1 MTDQHLNAEDY
12 PVAETQPERVTGA
25 RGRSLEDI
33 TLDGVMKGDVTMED
47 LRITPEALLAQ
58 AQIAKSVGR
67 SMLAANFE
75 RASEMTQLPQE
86 DVVRI
91 YELLRP
97 GRAGS
102 KEELRAAAEDV
113 RTRFS
118 AERLAVFIEEAADLY
133 ERRGL
138 YRTRF

>member
-1 MTDQHLNAEDY
+1 MTDKPLNAEDY
-12 PVAETQPERVTGA
+12 PVAETQSDRVTGA
-25 RGRSLEDI
+25 RGRSLDDI

-58 AQIAKSVGR
+58 AQIARSVGR
-67 SMLAANFE
+67 TMLAANFE

-102 KEELRAAAEDV
+102 KEALLAAAEDV
-113 RTRFS
+113 RIRFG
-118 AERLAVFIEEAADLY
+118 AERLAGFIEEAAKLY